1 MAGLLDDDDKSLVG
15 QLYDGLIGGFNQAD
29 NYLNTKIDAVASELK
44 IDQGGAAYVKNLID
58 GSVQGLQNIGVPK
71 SVFELEP
78 ATTKSNFAKS
88 SDRFIQNIPAQA
100 PEVAK
105 GLVDLLASPIDNANV
120 ILDFIEGGVNAAI
133 PDNSLLQKALD
144 WTDSVIGYDNKPNQ
158 ANFVELATAF
168 KEKASTAQGRR
179 EITQEHPI
187 DWILASAALRAG
199 YNKLPDVSPELKQ
212 KIKNDFVEGV
222 DPENIINNVTSILTP
237 SQKGILGDTKFEIF
251 AGQKAA
257 VNLNRADD
265 LAKAKQLESE
275 GVDANTIWK
284 ETGFGKAQD
293 GEWRFEIDDSRASL
307 KDISDQPM
315 DSNLIITGDDY
326 LNHAGLLNALPE
338 LTDLDVKPY
347 KFNLEGG
354 AFGYFAKDGGNPEVG
369 FNPMASKS
377 LEEYSASPEAK
388 KRFKLG
394 KTLHEFQHAVQNIE
408 GHAGGSSPRAEQSR
422 ILQADGAV
430 QQARDEIDN
439 IKKRLEED
447 TSLTKDEKIAL
458 FNQQKLFE
466 EDIVNIE
473 RYAATQGDD
482 NYRNKVLG
490 ELEAFETQKRVA
502 MSAKERREQMPS
514 YLLINDVLLRG
525 DEFAEGRRLLS
536 DAVRYEGMS
545 PTEAQNL
552 AAGYGRDRIMD
563 DNLRRALEN
572 KEIIPDYVKVG
583 GLLEEP
589 QVSLRDY
596 AGRSVIFPMA
606 DTSATGQT
614 TMEVAGKELA
624 KGSKDEGGQAFAL
637 DNPDLAWANDEKAM
651 SALMNNLTEAQKLS
665 KDPPLIMPWQM
676 GGGAINF
683 SVQMS
688 DTMIQA
694 ARANLTDAEMKFI
707 DDKVRAQ
714 EYLKHYKDAD
724 GNKIKPSEKVKLN
737 PNFTGIKNVDLTK
750 LTGMQ
755 RIALIGHLDTN
766 AKSKIG
772 SMLEHQLANADPTQ
786 LFTDPFTLHNIMEAD
801 LSRGILDS
809 PHRTYNKA
817 VGGSFKGRIKEPVS
831 LLDLINASTKAGVPI
846 TTETIKTNIAPQNKS
861 LMGQKLN
868 TLLSEETI
876 DKAIKLGEERL
887 KRKKKN
893 KK

>member
-1 MAGLLDDDDKSLVG
+1 MSSFLKNLWDNKDEVFPGLFDMFTEENALNSVDKRVSNLKNLGVPEGLLYGRETTTKPNLLESTGNAIYNLPSQVPRLAKDVISAVYNPIDTATGLFNVAQGAMTNTADVINSAILPDTLFDKLEGIKDKAQTESMKANEEAMELAGQSLLDPQVRREIAQNYG
-15 QLYDGLIGGFNQAD
+15 LEGLIG
-29 NYLNTKIDAVASELK
+29 YASLP
-44 IDQGGAAYVKNLID
+44 KNLAKL
-58 GSVQGLQNIGVPK
+58 SPK
-71 SVFELEP
+71 ATQVLERVVDD
-78 ATTKSNFAKS
+78 T
-88 SDRFIQNIPAQA
+88 A
-100 PEVAK
+100 PFGNTLGTQIMV
-105 GLVDLLASPIDNANV
+105 G
-120 ILDFIEGGVNAAI
+120 
-133 PDNSLLQKALD
+133 
-144 WTDSVIGYDNKPNQ
+144 
-158 ANFVELATAF
+158 ELAARKLGKTA
-168 KEKASTAQGRR
+168 
-179 EITQEHPI
+179 
-187 DWILASAALRAG
+187 
-199 YNKLPDVSPELKQ
+199 EL
-212 KIKNDFVEGV
+212 D
-222 DPENIINNVTSILTP
+222 
-237 SQKGILGDTKFEIF
+237 
-251 AGQKAA
+251 
-257 VNLNRADD
+257 
-265 LAKAKQLESE
+265 KAKKLHGD

-284 ETGFGKAQD
+284 ETGFALAQD
-293 GEWRFEIDDSRASL
+293 GKWRTEIDDSGASL

-326 LNHAGLLNALPE
+326 LNHAGLLEALPE
-338 LTDLDVKPY
+338 LADLDVKPY
-347 KFNLEGG
+347 RFNLDRGT
-354 AFGYFAKDGGNPEVG
+354 FGYFAKDGGNPEVG

-388 KRFKLG
+388 RNLALG
-394 KTLHEFQHAVQNIE
+394 KTLHEFQHAAQNIE
-408 GHAGGSSPRAEQSR
+408 GHAGGSSPRAEQSK
-422 ILQADGAV
+422 ILQATGAV
-430 QQARDEIDN
+430 EQARDEIDK

-473 RYAATQGDD
+473 RYAAIEGND

-572 KEIIPDYVKVG
+572 KEIIPDYVKEG
-583 GLLEEP
+583 GLLSEEP
-589 QVSLRDY
+589 VSLRDY

-817 VGGSFKGRIKEPVS
+817 VGGSFQGRIKEPVS
-831 LLDLINASTKAGVPI
+831 LLDLINAQTKAGVPI

>member
-1 MAGLLDDDDKSLVG
+1 MSSFLKNMWDNKDEIFGGVLDVFSQENVNKNIDENWSSL
-15 QLYDGLIGGFNQAD
+15 
-29 NYLNTKIDAVASELK
+29 K
-44 IDQGGAAYVKNLID
+44 
-58 GSVQGLQNIGVPK
+58 NIGV
-71 SVFELEP
+71 S
-78 ATTKSNFAKS
+78 
-88 SDRFIQNIPAQA
+88 
-100 PEVAK
+100 
-105 GLVDLLASPIDNANV
+105 
-120 ILDFIEGGVNAAI
+120 EG
-133 PDNSLLQKALD
+133 LLQ
-144 WTDSVIGYDNKPNQ
+144 GKPTTTE
-158 ANFVELATAF
+158 ANFSESLGNTIYNLPSQIPRF
-168 KEKASTAQGRR
+168 TKEVVGAV
-179 EITQEHPI
+179 
-187 DWILASAALRAG
+187 
-199 YNKLPDVSPELKQ
+199 YNPLE
-212 KIKNDFVEGV
+212 FVEGV
-222 DPENIINNVTSILTP
+222 HSLGQGLLTNASDVVLDAVLPDSLFNLLKENQPEEITKNEKMMEMAGESLLDPQVRREILQQYGLDGLLAWASMPSSAFKLSSKLENKLQNAVTATAP
-237 SQKGILGDTKFEIF
+237 FGNTLGTQIMVGEL
-251 AGQKAA
+251 AA
-257 VNLNRADD
+257 RKLGKTAELD
-265 LAKAKQLESE
+265 KAKKLHGD

-284 ETGFGKAQD
+284 ETGFALAQD
-293 GEWRFEIDDSRASL
+293 GKWRTEIDDSGASL

-326 LNHAGLLNALPE
+326 LNHAGLLEALPE
-338 LTDLDVKPY
+338 LADLDVKPY
-347 KFNLEGG
+347 RFNLDRGT
-354 AFGYFAKDGGNPEVG
+354 FGYFAKDGGNPEVG

-388 KRFKLG
+388 RNLALG
-394 KTLHEFQHAVQNIE
+394 KTLHEFQHAAQNIE
-408 GHAGGSSPRAEQSR
+408 GHAGGSSPRAEQSK
-422 ILQADGAV
+422 ILQATGAV
-430 QQARDEIDN
+430 EQARDEIDK

-473 RYAATQGDD
+473 RYAAIEGND

-707 DDKVRAQ
+707 DNKVRAQ

-817 VGGSFKGRIKEPVS
+817 VGGSFQGRIKEPVS
-831 LLDLINASTKAGVPI
+831 LLDLINAQTKAGVPI

>member
-1 MAGLLDDDDKSLVG
+1 
-15 QLYDGLIGGFNQAD
+15 
-29 NYLNTKIDAVASELK
+29 
-44 IDQGGAAYVKNLID
+44 
-58 GSVQGLQNIGVPK
+58 
-71 SVFELEP
+71 
-78 ATTKSNFAKS
+78 
-88 SDRFIQNIPAQA
+88 
-100 PEVAK
+100 
-105 GLVDLLASPIDNANV
+105 
-120 ILDFIEGGVNAAI
+120 
-133 PDNSLLQKALD
+133 
-144 WTDSVIGYDNKPNQ
+144 
-158 ANFVELATAF
+158 
-168 KEKASTAQGRR
+168 
-179 EITQEHPI
+179 
-187 DWILASAALRAG
+187 
-199 YNKLPDVSPELKQ
+199 
-212 KIKNDFVEGV
+212 
-222 DPENIINNVTSILTP
+222 
-237 SQKGILGDTKFEIF
+237 
-251 AGQKAA
+251 
-257 VNLNRADD
+257 
-265 LAKAKQLESE
+265 
-275 GVDANTIWK
+275 
-284 ETGFGKAQD
+284 
-293 GEWRFEIDDSRASL
+293 
-307 KDISDQPM
+307 
-315 DSNLIITGDDY
+315 
-326 LNHAGLLNALPE
+326 
-338 LTDLDVKPY
+338 
-347 KFNLEGG
+347 
-354 AFGYFAKDGGNPEVG
+354 
-369 FNPMASKS
+369 
-377 LEEYSASPEAK
+377 
-388 KRFKLG
+388 
-394 KTLHEFQHAVQNIE
+394 
-408 GHAGGSSPRAEQSR
+408 
-422 ILQADGAV
+422 
-430 QQARDEIDN
+430 
-439 IKKRLEED
+439 
-447 TSLTKDEKIAL
+447 
-458 FNQQKLFE
+458 
-466 EDIVNIE
+466 
-473 RYAATQGDD
+473 
-482 NYRNKVLG
+482 
-490 ELEAFETQKRVA
+490 
-502 MSAKERREQMPS
+502 MSAEERRNQMPS
-514 YLLINDVLLRG
+514 YLLANAVLLRG
-525 DEFAEGRRLLS
+525 DDFAEGRRLLS

-694 ARANLTDAEMKFI
+694 ARANLTDAEMKVI

-817 VGGSFKGRIKEPVS
+817 VGGSFQGRIKEPVS
-831 LLDLINASTKAGVPI
+831 LLDLINAQTKAGVPI